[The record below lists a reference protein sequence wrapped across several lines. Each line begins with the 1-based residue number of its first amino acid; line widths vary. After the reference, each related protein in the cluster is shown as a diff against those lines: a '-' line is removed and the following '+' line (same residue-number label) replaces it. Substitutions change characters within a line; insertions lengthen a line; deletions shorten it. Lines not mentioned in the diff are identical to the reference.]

1 MCSQAICQGGSFA
14 LESVAA
20 FVWNGWQAWCGIR
33 IEERLAAH
41 PELKQQ
47 LLTLLE
53 LAESNI
59 DSADRVEELTVEGI
73 KTFGQQVMQDWAQ
86 RREEEK

>member
-1 MCSQAICQGGSFA
+1 MSAKTKS
-14 LESVAA
+14 L
-20 FVWNGWQAWCGIR
+20 
-33 IEERLAAH
+33 EERLAAH

-59 DSADRVEELTVEGI
+59 DSADRVEELTVEDI

>member
-1 MCSQAICQGGSFA
+1 MSAKTKS
-14 LESVAA
+14 LD
-20 FVWNGWQAWCGIR
+20 
-33 IEERLAAH
+33 ERLAAH

-47 LLTLLE
+47 LLRLLD
-53 LAESNI
+53 LAEGNI

-86 RREEEK
+86 CKEEEKSQVLRKKENTASPNGKKN

>member
-1 MCSQAICQGGSFA
+1 MTAKTKS
-14 LESVAA
+14 L
-20 FVWNGWQAWCGIR
+20 
-33 IEERLAAH
+33 EERLAAH
-41 PELKQQ
+41 PELKEP

-59 DSADRVEELTVEGI
+59 DSADRVDELTVEGI

-86 RREEEK
+86 RKEEEKSQALRKEEKAASPNGKKN